1 VSKAAPAPRGL
12 QVEGLGH
19 RFGKRRIVEDVSLAI
34 PPGEVHCLVGPSG
47 CGKTTTL
54 RLIAGLETLQQGRIA
69 IDGRTVAAQGVMVPP
84 EARKVGL
91 MFQDLALFPHL
102 RVAENVAFGL
112 LGWSRAAKAERV
124 AELLAKVNMTRHARS
139 YPHTLSGGEQQ
150 RVALARALAPSPLLM
165 LLDEAFSALDTTL
178 RAEVR
183 SETMAVL
190 KESGTPT
197 LLVTHD
203 AEEAISVGD
212 RIYAMQDGRI
222 VQADRAPV
230 LYSRPSCPFVAGF
243 FGPVNRL
250 GGTARGGSAATALGP
265 IATPGLRDGAVVDIV
280 LRPEGIILLP
290 ALEGQGQA
298 RVISARDLG
307 PVRVL
312 DLQLPDGSSL
322 QCRQSAGPEM
332 ATGQDVALSVDP
344 RHLFVF
350 EGMPG

>member
-1 VSKAAPAPRGL
+1 MSASVVRPAGL
-12 QVEGLGH
+12 EVAGLSH
-19 RFGKRRIVEDVSLAI
+19 RYGKRQIVREVALAI

-54 RLIAGLETLQQGRIA
+54 RLIAGLETLQEGRIA

-102 RVAENVAFGL
+102 RVHENVAFGL
-112 LGWSRAAKAERV
+112 LGWSRASKAERV
-124 AELLAKVNMTRHARS
+124 SELLAKVNMTRHARS

-183 SETMAVL
+183 RETMAIL

-230 LYSRPSCPFVAGF
+230 LYSRPSCPFVASF

-250 GGTARGGSAATALGP
+250 AGIARGGAATTPLGP
-265 IATPGLRDGAVVDIV
+265 IATPGMADGLPVEIV
-280 LRPEGIILLP
+280 LRPEGVLLQP
-290 ALEGQGQA
+290 ALAGCGQA
-298 RVISARDLG
+298 RVKTLRDLG

-312 DLQLPDGSSL
+312 DLELADGSAL
-322 QCRQSAGPEM
+322 QCRQGRGP
-332 ATGQDVALSVDP
+332 AISPGQEVAFSLDP
-344 RHLFVF
+344 HHLFVF
-350 EGMPG
+350 EGRPV